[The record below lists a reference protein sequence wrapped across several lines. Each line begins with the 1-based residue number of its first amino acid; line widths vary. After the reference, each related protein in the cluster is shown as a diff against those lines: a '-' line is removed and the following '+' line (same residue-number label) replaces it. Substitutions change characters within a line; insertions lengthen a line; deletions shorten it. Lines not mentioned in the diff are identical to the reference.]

1 MKKVSVLAMLLSGLL
16 ATAALAQVPAVPP
29 APAAPPVPAAEAA
42 KPAVPA
48 APATPAV
55 PGVPGAGKGTAA
67 VGKLFRTE
75 RQKNDRGQAT
85 WVCTYNVDGNKRAV
99 AMDESCPS
107 ELTFEVKR

>member
-1 MKKVSVLAMLLSGLL
+1 MKNASALAMLVTGLL
-16 ATAALAQVPAVPP
+16 ATAVMAQAPAVPP
-29 APAAPPVPAAEAA
+29 APPAPPVPAEEPAAA
-42 KPAVPA
+42 KPAV
-48 APATPAV
+48 PATPAV
-55 PGVPGAGKGTAA
+55 PGVPGAGKGAAA

-107 ELTFEVKR
+107 ELTFEIKR